1 MDKVSPR
8 MMIIGLVVDVVIAL
22 DVYKKRER
30 IPMKQQLDI

>member
-22 DVYKKRER
+22 DVYKNAKEFR
-30 IPMKQQLDI
+30 